1 MSIPQDEYIRRS
13 AELLLKFKIKPGDDF
28 ATMQLKTRG
37 LIAALDQM
45 VLELSEPDGNNGGS
59 GKPS

>member
-1 MSIPQDEYIRRS
+1 MSILLSEYMRRS
-13 AELLLKFKIKPGDDF
+13 AEITAQYKIKPGDDF

-37 LIAALDQM
+37 MIAALDQM